1 MEEYITQKLDCE
13 VDSKISDISN
23 YDIEKYEKWHL
34 GSQGQRTGQY
44 YAGIDDFDLFI
55 PKFDTTIQHNDQVG
69 KMQDLVYNM
78 EKLQKREL
86 NQRGTYDYVFGNSLS
101 DYKNLDCKNDKKILI
116 MTDSMGE
123 CVNQYLIMGFG
134 EIKTLSDYTSED
146 LTAEVIQEY
155 NPDIVILLYYPIFLQ
170 ENSVGFNFSF

>member
-1 MEEYITQKLDCE
+1 
-13 VDSKISDISN
+13 
-23 YDIEKYEKWHL
+23 
-34 GSQGQRTGQY
+34 
-44 YAGIDDFDLFI
+44 
-55 PKFDTTIQHNDQVG
+55 
-69 KMQDLVYNM
+69 M